1 MHSVQLLSR
10 KISTPLPVLLRRYS
24 PYALAAFTLAVLAFA
39 GWLQVR
45 YPYDGIEFALRSGEV
60 RAVDPDGPAAGR
72 FKPGDMIRSVNGQ
85 DLFATQYL
93 GGLHPGDPISYVVY
107 RQVNPFEGNFIK
119 IKLTLVQPSPAVLWI
134 RLSSLLVALSFWL
147 LGILVLSLSRPGDSV
162 LKFFLFS
169 QVITATLGFGS
180 LSTVDLAWS
189 SWIFGLLLWWVG
201 PLTIH
206 THLALASPQS
216 NGRLRTAIP
225 ALYALALVF
234 SFVYLQGPQSW
245 ISPTINYLWLGL
257 TLLISIGVLV
267 QAYRHSRE
275 VEKRRKL
282 GLIAL
287 AALMGFLPFVL
298 LSLLP
303 EAIFGRPILSYQ
315 TTFLALPILP
325 LGYSF
330 AILRYRLIRLE
341 PYINRSAAY
350 MLAATLVAA
359 IYGLVYLLAPQLMP
373 GKDHRLTALGLAAVV
388 CLILLAH
395 PLYMLLQR
403 LVNRVFYGG
412 WYDDRAAVR
421 QISQALDRA
430 EDDAAGIAAM
440 LCQALQKTMQLE
452 HAGLMLSSGQIVST
466 QTTPGTAGALRSGI
480 DSQASVQILNSI
492 YAATGKEAGRAAELA
507 DVLVLERPDRLRLLG
522 RKPQLWLLLNGSR
535 GALGLL
541 VLGERRGGEFDGHD
555 LEILEV
561 VVRQAKAALENA
573 ALLEEVRQQSEQVRR
588 LHRQV
593 LQAREAERKRLARDL
608 HDQTIQSLVGLN
620 FRIAGSRPIHGPEGN
635 EDLQQLQGEVRHILS
650 DLRAIC
656 ADLRPPALDNLGL
669 VPTLQARAAELSSK
683 LPLSI
688 DFQVEGPE
696 DQEIPEAAGLCLYR
710 VFQEALQNVVKHAGA
725 QCVQVRLQIEP
736 QAITLH
742 VQDDGWGFIVQPRLE
757 TLSNEHH
764 FGLVGLQ
771 ELLESLSGSLKID
784 SAPRRG
790 AILTAIIPLMK

>member
-1 MHSVQLLSR
+1 MHSVQLQSR
-10 KISTPLPVLLRRYS
+10 KFYIPLPALLRRYG
-24 PYALAAFTLAVLAFA
+24 PYTLAAFTLAVLAFA
-39 GWLQVR
+39 GWQQVR

-60 RAVDPDGPAAGR
+60 RVVDPDGPAAGR
-72 FKPGDMIRSVNGQ
+72 LLPGDHIRSVNEK
-85 DLFATQYL
+85 DFFATQYL
-93 GGLHPGDPISYVVY
+93 GGLQPGDTARYVVY
-107 RQVNPFEGNFIK
+107 RQVNPFEGDYIK
-119 IKLTLVQPSPAVLWI
+119 IKLTLAAPSVTILWN
-134 RLSSLLVALSFWL
+134 RLSPLLVALSFWL
-147 LGILVLSLSRPGDSV
+147 LGVLVLALSRPGDPL

-169 QVITATLGFGS
+169 QGISAALGFGS
-180 LSTVDLAWS
+180 LSTIDLAWGS
-189 SWIFGLLLWWVG
+189 RIFGLLLWWVG

-206 THLALASPQS
+206 THLALAAPQL
-216 NGRLRTAIP
+216 NGRLRKALP
-225 ALYALALVF
+225 VLYALALAF
-234 SFVYLQGPQSW
+234 SLAYLLGTPSW
-245 ISPTINYLWLGL
+245 ISPAISYPWLGL
-257 TLLISIGVLV
+257 TLLISVGVLV
-267 QAYRHSRE
+267 YAYGHSRD
-275 VEKRRKL
+275 VENRRKL

-373 GKDHRLTALGLAAVV
+373 GKDHRLTALGLVV
-388 CLILLAH
+388 VASLILLAH
-395 PLYMLLQR
+395 PLYLQFQR

-412 WYDDRAAVR
+412 WYDDRVAVR

-430 EDDAAGIAAM
+430 EGDAAGIAAM

-452 HAGLMLSSGQIVST
+452 HAGLLLSSGQIVSS
-466 QTTPGTAGALRSGI
+466 QTALGAAWALSASI
-480 DSQASVQILNSI
+480 APQASAQILNSV
-492 YAATGKEAGRAAELA
+492 YATIGKEAGRAAELA
-507 DVLVLERPDRLRLLG
+507 DILALERPDRLRLLG

-535 GALGLL
+535 GPLGLL

-573 ALLEEVRQQSEQVRR
+573 ALLEEVRQQSGQVRR

-593 LQAREAERKRLARDL
+593 LHAREAERKRLARDL
-608 HDQTIQSLVGLN
+608 HDQTIQSLIGLN
-620 FRIAGSRPIHGPEGN
+620 FRIAGSRSKHSAEGSQ
-635 EDLQQLQGEVRHILS
+635 ELQQLQGEVRHILS

-669 VPTLQARAAELSSK
+669 VPTLQARAAELNSE
-683 LPLSI
+683 LPLHI
-688 DFQVEGPE
+688 DFQIEGPVG
-696 DQEIPEAAGLCLYR
+696 QEIPEAAGLCLYR
-710 VFQEALQNVVKHAGA
+710 VFQESLQNVVKHAKA
-725 QCVQVRLQIEP
+725 QRVQVRLQIEP
-736 QAITLH
+736 QAVTLRI
-742 VQDDGWGFIVQPRLE
+742 QDDGRGFIVPPHLE
-757 TLSNEHH
+757 TLGNEHH

-771 ELLESLSGSLKID
+771 ETLESLNGSLTIE
-784 SAPRRG
+784 SAPGRG
-790 AILTAIIPLMK
+790 AILVAKIPVTK

>member
-1 MHSVQLLSR
+1 
-10 KISTPLPVLLRRYS
+10 
-24 PYALAAFTLAVLAFA
+24 LAVLVFA

-60 RAVDPDGPAAGR
+60 RVVDPNGPAAGR
-72 FKPGDMIRSVNGQ
+72 LQPGDHLRSVNEK
-85 DLFATQYL
+85 DFFATQYL
-93 GGLHPGDPISYVVY
+93 GGLHPGDTVRYVVY
-107 RQVNPFEGNFIK
+107 RQVNPFEGDYIRTR
-119 IKLTLVQPSPAVLWI
+119 LTLAAPSAAVLWS
-134 RLSSLLVALSFWL
+134 RLSPLLVALSFWL
-147 LGILVLSLSRPGDSV
+147 LGVLVLALSRPGDPV

-169 QVITATLGFGS
+169 QGISAVLGFGS
-180 LSTVDLAWS
+180 LSTIDLAWVS
-189 SWIFGLLLWWVG
+189 RIFGLLLWWVG

-206 THLALASPQS
+206 THLALAAPQP
-216 NGRLRTAIP
+216 NGRLRKALP

-234 SFVYLQGPQSW
+234 SLAYLLDAPSW
-245 ISPTINYLWLGL
+245 ISPAISYPWLGL
-257 TLLISIGVLV
+257 TLLISVGVLV
-267 QAYRHSRE
+267 YAYQHSRD
-275 VEKRRKL
+275 VENRRKL

-303 EAIFGRPILSYQ
+303 EAIFGRPILNYQ
-315 TTFLALPILP
+315 TAFLALPILP
-325 LGYSF
+325 LGYTF

-373 GKDHRLTALGLAAVV
+373 GKDHRLTALGLVV
-388 CLILLAH
+388 VAGLILLAH
-395 PLYMLLQR
+395 PLYLQFQR

-412 WYDDRAAVR
+412 RYDDRVAVR
-421 QISQALDRA
+421 QISQTLDRA
-430 EDDAAGIAAM
+430 EGDAAGIAAM

-452 HAGLMLSSGQIVST
+452 HAGLLLSSGQIVSS
-466 QTTPGTAGALRSGI
+466 QSPPGAVGASRPAIDPRS
-480 DSQASVQILNSI
+480 SAQILNSI

-507 DVLVLERPDRLRLLG
+507 DMLSLERPDRLRLLG

-535 GALGLL
+535 GPLGLL
-541 VLGERRGGEFDGHD
+541 VLGERRGGEFAGHD

-573 ALLEEVRQQSEQVRR
+573 ALLEEVRQHSGQVRR

-608 HDQTIQSLVGLN
+608 HDQTIQSLIGLN
-620 FRIAGSRPIHGPEGN
+620 FRIAGSRAKHGAAGN
-635 EDLQQLQGEVRHILS
+635 QELQQLQGEVRHILT

-669 VPTLQARAAELSSK
+669 GPTLQARVAELNSE
-683 LPLSI
+683 LPLHI
-688 DFQVEGPE
+688 DLQVEGFE
-696 DQEIPEAAGLCLYR
+696 DREIPEAAGLCLYR
-710 VFQEALQNVVKHAGA
+710 VFQEALQNVVKHANA
-725 QCVQVRLQIEP
+725 QRVQVQLQIEP
-736 QAITLH
+736 ESVTLW
-742 VQDDGWGFIVQPRLE
+742 VQDDGCGFTIPLRLE
-757 TLSNEHH
+757 TLSNDHH

-771 ELLESLSGSLKID
+771 ELLESLNGSLTIE
-784 SAPRRG
+784 SATGQG
-790 AILTAIIPLMK
+790 ASLKAEIPIGK

>member
-1 MHSVQLLSR
+1 ML
-10 KISTPLPVLLRRYS
+10 
-24 PYALAAFTLAVLAFA
+24 VLA
-39 GWLQVR
+39 
-45 YPYDGIEFALRSGEV
+45 
-60 RAVDPDGPAAGR
+60 
-72 FKPGDMIRSVNGQ
+72 
-85 DLFATQYL
+85 
-93 GGLHPGDPISYVVY
+93 
-107 RQVNPFEGNFIK
+107 
-119 IKLTLVQPSPAVLWI
+119 
-134 RLSSLLVALSFWL
+134 
-147 LGILVLSLSRPGDSV
+147 LSRPGDPL

-169 QVITATLGFGS
+169 QGISAALGFGS
-180 LSTVDLAWS
+180 LSTIDLAWGS
-189 SWIFGLLLWWVG
+189 RIFGLLLWWVG

-206 THLALASPQS
+206 THLALAAPQL
-216 NGRLRTAIP
+216 NGRLRKALP
-225 ALYALALVF
+225 VLYALALAF
-234 SFVYLQGPQSW
+234 SLAYLLGTPSW
-245 ISPTINYLWLGL
+245 ISPAISYPWLGL
-257 TLLISIGVLV
+257 TLLISVGVLV
-267 QAYRHSRE
+267 YAYRHSRD
-275 VEKRRKL
+275 VENRRKL

-303 EAIFGRPILSYQ
+303 EALFGRPILNYQ

-359 IYGLVYLLAPQLMP
+359 LYGLVYLLAPQLMP
-373 GKDHRLTALGLAAVV
+373 GKDHRLTALGLVV
-388 CLILLAH
+388 VAGLILLAH
-395 PLYMLLQR
+395 PLYLQLQR

-430 EDDAAGIAAM
+430 EGDAAGIAAM

-452 HAGLMLSSGQIVST
+452 HAGLLLSSGQIVSS
-466 QTTPGTAGALRSGI
+466 QTPPGAVETLSASI
-480 DSQASVQILNSI
+480 DPQASAQILNSV
-492 YAATGKEAGRAAELA
+492 YATTGKEAGRATELA
-507 DVLVLERPDRLRLLG
+507 DILALERPERLRLLG

-535 GALGLL
+535 GPLGLL

-573 ALLEEVRQQSEQVRR
+573 ALLEEVRQQSGQVRR

-608 HDQTIQSLVGLN
+608 HDQTIQSLIGLN
-620 FRIAGSRPIHGPEGN
+620 FRIAGSRPKHGAEGSH
-635 EDLQQLQGEVRHILS
+635 ELQKLQGEVRHILT
-650 DLRAIC
+650 DLRNIC

-669 VPTLQARAAELSSK
+669 VPTLQARVAELNSE
-683 LPLSI
+683 LPLHI

-710 VFQEALQNVVKHAGA
+710 VFQEALQNVAKHAGA
-725 QCVQVRLQIEP
+725 QCVQVHLQIGSG
-736 QAITLH
+736 AVTLR
-742 VQDDGWGFIVQPRLE
+742 VQDDGRGFIAPARLE
-757 TLSNEHH
+757 TLSNDHH
-764 FGLVGLQ
+764 FGLLGLQ
-771 ELLESLSGSLKID
+771 ETLESLNGSLKIK
-784 SAPRRG
+784 SGLGKRRVSG
-790 AILTAIIPLMK
+790 GRNTCNKHKGRRSREQRLLIDTNFHEKDIKIIRED